1 VLEAIARALRLDD
14 EERSYLWALSH
25 PVRGRRRPERAQRAR
40 PQLRQALDHL
50 GLPAVVIGRRM
61 DILAWNPLG
70 AALYGVDFDALPQA
84 LRNWPRL
91 LFLGHVDPRALYP
104 NWDHAEGAEIVAY
117 LRVDAGHHPDDP
129 AMAALVGELSMHSPD
144 FRRWWA
150 AHDVREKS
158 SGRKR
163 ICHPLVG
170 ELDLTFDI
178 LRPADDPDQALVLH
192 TAEPGSPTA
201 EALHLLA
208 SWTASPS
215 PANG

>member
-1 VLEAIARALRLDD
+1 
-14 EERSYLWALSH
+14 
-25 PVRGRRRPERAQRAR
+25 
-40 PQLRQALDHL
+40 
-50 GLPAVVIGRRM
+50 M

-144 FRRWWA
+144 FRR
-150 AHDVREKS
+150 
-158 SGRKR
+158 
-163 ICHPLVG
+163 
-170 ELDLTFDI
+170 
-178 LRPADDPDQALVLH
+178 
-192 TAEPGSPTA
+192 
-201 EALHLLA
+201 
-208 SWTASPS
+208 
-215 PANG
+215 